1 MYNDTL
7 KVANKIITDSDLA
20 RIFEKMNEE
29 MLENQKI
36 CRQETLQNEKYEREY
51 QHYDRRSRR

>member
-7 KVANKIITDSDLA
+7 KVANKIITDLDLA

-36 CRQETLQNEKYEREY
+36 CRRAGGAYFKG
-51 QHYDRRSRR
+51 